1 MINFSQIGD
10 RKVKVEIGFKE
21 KIKNFFKNF
30 LNHEEKEKTMGVLSR
45 LGVKITSFFTGK
57 TEEQILAEKE
67 ADKILKERNEQLD
80 SLIRRL
86 ENEELTAEEIDE
98 IVKECE
104 EIKNKRLE
112 EYDELIRNYTSVM
125 DKDDTAEEKEN
136 YKINTERIINEAAI
150 IAREKINDN
159 MIPEVVESS
168 YEDNSKDDQATIVGD
183 INDYQNPFELGK
195 NIELDEPDLDDD
207 IIPEETNDS
216 KDEVTVEPV
225 EEPEIELPKDEAVEE
240 KVEEENE
247 PVVSKGIDI
256 TDEMAEEKVEI
267 KLEQCTDWYDY
278 VKKYFEQSKIDIK
291 DVHAFYREI
300 DQGNYPLDF
309 YDKETFAI
317 EKQRLEDERELEK
330 VEREKTKTEK
340 RLREI
345 EEQQAALSE
354 EHAELQARYTD
365 QQSKSASLRKSNVS
379 LKQELVDKN
388 VEIRD
393 KEQEISGLQGQL
405 ATSQR
410 VAKKAQ
416 AQSYKDREK
425 LSEVEKELEKQKKH
439 AEKLERELKTSKDRE
454 EEIRRELEATN
465 ARISANTE
473 AALKQINSLRDHDDI
488 EKKALSWAI
497 TGNQKKEEKKGPKHF
512 AEKKTDNETPKEETK
527 KEPEKTITPIVV
539 LPKVKKEAPKEKKV
553 IAISNTPNPD
563 LQGVVLQDSEGHIE
577 YSPRSMGE
585 IKEEREKLEAAKSD
599 IVKAIE
605 KEAEGNTNSND
616 TKTR

>member
-1 MINFSQIGD
+1 MTIEGFES
-10 RKVKVEIGFKE
+10 RKVKIDRDRSKNQLIKFALDKIVNNKILNAFK
-21 KIKNFFKNF
+21 K
-30 LNHEEKEKTMGVLSR
+30 LT
-45 LGVKITSFFTGK
+45 VKLTSFFTGK

-80 SLIRRL
+80 NLIRRL

-195 NIELDEPDLDDD
+195 DIELDEPDLDDD

-291 DVHAFYREI
+291 DVHTFYREI

-330 VEREKTKTEK
+330 VEREKTETEK

-405 ATSQR
+405 ATSQK

-512 AEKKTDNETPKEETK
+512 AEKKTDNEAPKEETK

>member
-80 SLIRRL
+80 NLIRRL

-300 DQGNYPLDF
+300 DRGNYPLDF

-405 ATSQR
+405 ATSQK

-512 AEKKTDNETPKEETK
+512 AEKKTDNEAPKEETK